1 MEYKLFIGQHDAA
14 YAICAVYKHRKVS
27 ATVRT
32 WNVSQMEYLIWFE
45 CSVKCTPIMLPNVI
59 YEEYMYS
66 KVKIT
71 AWQYENHVS
80 SINNSR
86 VIH

>member
-59 YEEYMYS
+59 YEEYMYGIR
-66 KVKIT
+66 KWKLPPGNTKIMFRLLIIR
-71 AWQYENHVS
+71 A
-80 SINNSR
+80 
-86 VIH
+86 